1 MLRTLSIA
9 LFVLPCIEI
18 WIFINLTFFMSLS
31 TILLQSIVT
40 MAAGI
45 WLVQGENISLWTL
58 VKSELLNKRIP
69 TEEILDD
76 LLLWCGGILLIVPG
90 ILSDGLGIVILIPTI
105 RQETIKWLRNQM
117 QKTFGP
123 PPLV

>member
-1 MLRTLSIA
+1 MLGILSI
-9 LFVLPCIEI
+9 LLLILPCLEI
-18 WIFINLTFFMSLS
+18 WIFVNLTFLMSLS

-58 VKSELLNKRIP
+58 IQSELLNKRIP
-69 TEEILDD
+69 AEELLDD
-76 LLLWCGGILLIVPG
+76 LLIWCGGISLIVPG
-90 ILSDGLGIVILIPTI
+90 LITDGLGILIFIPTI
-105 RQETIKWLRNQM
+105 RQEMIKWMRNRM
-117 QKTFGP
+117 KKSLGL

>member
-1 MLRTLSIA
+1 MLGILTIIL
-9 LFVLPCIEI
+9 LVLPCLEI
-18 WIFINLTFFMSLS
+18 WIFVNLTFLMSLS

-58 VKSELLNKRIP
+58 IQSELLNKRIP
-69 TEEILDD
+69 AEELLDD
-76 LLLWCGGILLIVPG
+76 LLIWCGGISLIVPG
-90 ILSDGLGIVILIPTI
+90 LITDGLGILIFIPTI
-105 RQETIKWLRNQM
+105 RQEMIKWMRNRM
-117 QKTFGP
+117 KKSLGL